1 MITIQGDLNLDLL
14 TMTRTL
20 HDFLVHNGLTTTIT
34 TPTRHHHATGTS
46 TLIDPT
52 LTTCTTMQITAG
64 TISPPITDHLPT
76 CTIFHTPTSRT
87 NSNTTKTLTKNR
99 YNRYKSDIL
108 PDIHAALAQLPHLNN
123 PTTTT
128 SQRFLDIQTSIQR
141 TIEQHERR
149 PKPRKPW
156 TTTKMKRYIKH
167 QHTLHTKMK
176 NNPTPENIKR
186 HRAYRNRLKKKIRQ
200 AKRQTLKE
208 QLDETRD
215 DPKQQAK
222 ILKSVLPSKSGERTS
237 PTTLRYENST
247 FTEPEDIANALNDHY
262 ITIGH
267 KTANTIP
274 TEQDEHIEN
283 DDEQK
288 IPTNPPF
295 TLHHITEPE
304 VSKALRAINSNKASD
319 IYKIKPA
326 IIKDLEPFLTPILTS
341 LYNTS
346 IDENEYPDSL
356 KYTKAIEVYKAKDK
370 TLPVNYRPISL
381 LPIIAKVLDTL
392 LNNQLMTHLTDNNII
407 SPTQYAFRPNSSTT
421 LALQSILNR
430 LHHNTHQ
437 HHPAL
442 AIYVDLSKAYD
453 TISHRKLIDKLRK
466 EFNFTPGTLKYF
478 ESYFHNRQ
486 QSLHTQHAQSS
497 TQTITHGI
505 PQGSTLSTTFFLLYI
520 NNIIQ
525 TVPRSKVYTYAD
537 DTTLLITAGSV
548 SELTA
553 LAQSELTHLISYFH
567 SNNLVPNATKTNF
580 SVFYPRNQPQMIQ
593 LNINEKPIEQTS
605 SARLLGL
612 MIQDNL
618 KHHQTINLII
628 RKLQPIT
635 HSFRYANKLL
645 TTKTMVNLYYTHVYP
660 HLTGGISIWG
670 SNDKA
675 KTYLQPLIK
684 THKKIIRLVKN
695 LPALAHTAPIM
706 TELQILN
713 LVNLYTLRVCVEM
726 RPFLQSSTQPNRP
739 QHVHDYTPTSFVH
752 DYPTRFSQNDNLYIP
767 NATNDYFTDQYKQT
781 WNSLPASL
789 RNTSTAGIFKKNLK
803 KYLLDQ
809 QQRQH

>member
-1 MITIQGDLNLDLL
+1 
-14 TMTRTL
+14 
-20 HDFLVHNGLTTTIT
+20 
-34 TPTRHHHATGTS
+34 
-46 TLIDPT
+46 
-52 LTTCTTMQITAG
+52 
-64 TISPPITDHLPT
+64 
-76 CTIFHTPTSRT
+76 
-87 NSNTTKTLTKNR
+87 
-99 YNRYKSDIL
+99 
-108 PDIHAALAQLPHLNN
+108 
-123 PTTTT
+123 
-128 SQRFLDIQTSIQR
+128 
-141 TIEQHERR
+141 
-149 PKPRKPW
+149 
-156 TTTKMKRYIKH
+156 
-167 QHTLHTKMK
+167 MK
-176 NNPTPENIKR
+176 NNPTPTNIKR
-186 HRAYRNRLKKKIRQ
+186 HRTYRNRLKKKIRQ
-200 AKRQTLKE
+200 AKRQALKE

-222 ILKSVLPSKSGERTS
+222 ILKSVLPSKSGKRTS
-237 PTTLRYENST
+237 PTTLHYENST

-274 TEQDEHIEN
+274 NEQDEHIEN
-283 DDEQK
+283 DEEHK

-341 LYNTS
+341 LFNTS

-548 SELTA
+548 SELTT

-567 SNNLVPNATKTNF
+567 SNNLVPNPTKTNYTIFYPRTHHDQVHLHIGATTLTHNTKAKLLGLIIQNDLKHNHTITNTIKKIQAHIQPLRRATQLLPRKNMIQLYYMHIFPHLIMGITIWGSMNATKT
-580 SVFYPRNQPQMIQ
+580 Y
-593 LNINEKPIEQTS
+593 LDPI
-605 SARLLGL
+605 
-612 MIQDNL
+612 
-618 KHHQTINLII
+618 
-628 RKLQPIT
+628 
-635 HSFRYANKLL
+635 
-645 TTKTMVNLYYTHVYP
+645 
-660 HLTGGISIWG
+660 
-670 SNDKA
+670 
-675 KTYLQPLIK
+675 IK
-684 THKKIIRLVKN
+684 MQKKIIRIIMN
-695 LPALAHTAPIM
+695 RPPRSHTQPLM
-706 TELQILN
+706 HKHKILN
-713 LVNLYTLRVCVEM
+713 IT
-726 RPFLQSSTQPNRP
+726 
-739 QHVHDYTPTSFVH
+739 
-752 DYPTRFSQNDNLYIP
+752 NLYIQRVCLDMHRFIHPSDTKNRPEHDHTYTLTSDIHNHNTRHSHQQHHYTPHPP
-767 NATNDYFTDQYKQT
+767 NPRSAAQPTHTIEHFTALYTAVWDKLPLKLRTTANYHFFKQDLKTYLEDKQATEKAPFA
-781 WNSLPASL
+781 PAAE
-789 RNTSTAGIFKKNLK
+789 TAPLAPAAANRALTCKRRL
-803 KYLLDQ
+803 
-809 QQRQH
+809 